1 MSDVRHELA
10 LKVFS
15 EYPEMSREDRRPSI
29 LNGQIEIGMTPY
41 EAKLA
46 GGEFSYKVMADTTVW
61 VPNTDPLRVMWNQS
75 VAPDGSR
82 IWMTF
87 QNTTQFGT
95 VVERVFTVYFIHGK
109 ACNINQVET

>member
-15 EYPEMSREDRRPSI
+15 EYPEMSRKDRRQSI
-29 LNGQIEIGMTPY
+29 LDGKIEIGMTPY

-46 GGEFSYKVMADTTVW
+46 GGDFSYKLMADTTVW
-61 VPNTDPLRVMWNQS
+61 APNTDPLKVMWNQS
-75 VAPDGSR
+75 IAPDASR

-87 QNTTQFGT
+87 QNITQFGT
-95 VVERVFTVYFIHGK
+95 VAERVFSVYFIHGK
-109 ACNINQVET
+109 ARNITQVET